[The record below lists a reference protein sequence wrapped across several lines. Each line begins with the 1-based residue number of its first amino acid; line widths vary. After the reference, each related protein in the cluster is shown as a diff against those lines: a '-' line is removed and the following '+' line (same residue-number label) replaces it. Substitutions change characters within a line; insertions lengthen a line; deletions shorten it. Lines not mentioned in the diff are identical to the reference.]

1 MKFREESYTTEL
13 LASLDEE
20 DFPLLHDMCRKNEYG
35 TSESVK
41 IMSELYADSEPLAV
55 AVYRDKWDEDT
66 ATTKRRVLVLEVNNS
81 KHLLGLGK
89 KMLDEL
95 KWDCEEIR
103 LGYVHESK
111 EFYRKNGFVESGEN
125 EMRWR
130 RDD

>member
-1 MKFREESYTTEL
+1 MKFREESYTADM
-13 LASLDEE
+13 LASIDKE
-20 DFPLLHDMCRKNEYG
+20 DFPLLHEMCRKNDYG
-35 TSESVK
+35 TSENVK
-41 IMSELYADSEPLAV
+41 VMSDSYRDSGPLAV
-55 AVYRDKWDEDT
+55 AIYRDKWDEET
-66 ATTKRRVLVLEVNNS
+66 ATTKRRVLVLEVNKN
-81 KHLLGLGK
+81 KQLIGLGN

-103 LGYVHESK
+103 LGYVIESK